1 MKKNVYGYVRV
12 STREQN
18 VERQLIALKK
28 MGIPQTGIFID
39 KQSGKD
45 FQRPA
50 YQRMLKS
57 LKAGDLVV
65 TKSIDRLG
73 RNYEEIKEQWR
84 MLTKELGVDI
94 IIQDMP
100 LLDTTKS
107 RDLLGNFISDVVL
120 QLLSFV
126 AENERNNIR
135 TRQAEGIEAA
145 RRRGVRFGK
154 PPIPIPPIFQSFMW
168 IGNRE
173 LSRSMNLPG
182 YATWVEALCTNE
194 SANIER
200 LQKHLCIHVRNE
212 NNKKIKIF

>member
-28 MGIPQTGIFID
+28 MGIHPTGIFID
-39 KQSGKD
+39 RQSGKD

-50 YQRMLKS
+50 YQRMIKS

-84 MLTKELGVDI
+84 ILTKELGVDI
-94 IIQDMP
+94 MIQDMP

-107 RDLLGNFISDVVL
+107 KDLLGNFISDVVL

-135 TRQAEGIEAA
+135 IRQAEGIEAA

-154 PPIPIPPIFQSFMW
+154 PPIPIPKNFSELYENWEQGIITINEFAQLCNMGRSTIYKR
-168 IGNRE
+168 IGEYRE
-173 LSRSMNLPG
+173 TAKPL
-182 YATWVEALCTNE
+182 
-194 SANIER
+194 
-200 LQKHLCIHVRNE
+200 IHPY
-212 NNKKIKIF
+212 IKWE

>member
-39 KQSGKD
+39 RQSGKD

-50 YQRMLKS
+50 YQRMIKS

-73 RNYEEIKEQWR
+73 RNYQEIMEQWR
-84 MLTKELGVDI
+84 IITKEKKVDI
-94 IIQDMP
+94 RILDMP
-100 LLDTTKS
+100 LLDTTRTK
-107 RDLLGNFISDVVL
+107 DLLGTFISDVVL

-126 AENERNNIR
+126 AENE
-135 TRQAEGIEAA
+135 
-145 RRRGVRFGK
+145 
-154 PPIPIPPIFQSFMW
+154 
-168 IGNRE
+168 
-173 LSRSMNLPG
+173 
-182 YATWVEALCTNE
+182 
-194 SANIER
+194 
-200 LQKHLCIHVRNE
+200 
-212 NNKKIKIF
+212 

>member
-1 MKKNVYGYVRV
+1 MGKNVYGYVRV

-18 VERQLIALKK
+18 VERQLIALEKL
-28 MGIPQTGIFID
+28 GVPQAKIFID
-39 KQSGKD
+39 RQSGKD

-50 YQRMLKS
+50 YQKMIKKLT
-57 LKAGDLVV
+57 AGDVVV

-84 MLTKELGVDI
+84 VLTKELGVDI

-100 LLDTTKS
+100 LLDTRKS

-135 TRQAEGIEAA
+135 IRQAEGIEAA

-154 PPIPIPPIFQSFMW
+154 PAIPIPKNFPELYESWEHGVITINEFARLCNMGRSTMYKRIGEYQSSPEH
-168 IGNRE
+168 R
-173 LSRSMNLPG
+173 
-182 YATWVEALCTNE
+182 
-194 SANIER
+194 
-200 LQKHLCIHVRNE
+200 
-212 NNKKIKIF
+212 KKRGKEKI

>member
-39 KQSGKD
+39 RQSGKD

-50 YQRMLKS
+50 YQRMVES

-94 IIQDMP
+94 VIQDMP

-154 PPIPIPPIFQSFMW
+154 PPIPIPPNFSELYENWEQGVITINEFARLCNMGRSTMYKR
-168 IGNRE
+168 IGEYRE
-173 LSRSMNLPG
+173 TAKAP
-182 YATWVEALCTNE
+182 VHPCV
-194 SANIER
+194 
-200 LQKHLCIHVRNE
+200 K
-212 NNKKIKIF
+212 

>member
-1 MKKNVYGYVRV
+1 MKKNRYGYVRV

-18 VERQLIALKK
+18 VDRQIITLSK
-28 MGIPQTGIFID
+28 MGISSAEIFID
-39 KQSGKD
+39 RQSGKD
-45 FQRPA
+45 FRRPA
-50 YQRMLKS
+50 YQCMIKK
-57 LKAGDLVV
+57 LKAGDIVV

-84 MLTKELGVDI
+84 ILTKEIGADI

-107 RDLLGNFISDVVL
+107 RDLLGSFISDVVL

-145 RRRGVRFGK
+145 KRRGVRFGK
-154 PPIPIPPIFQSFMW
+154 PAIPMPENFSELYQSWEQGSITINEFARLCNMGRSTMYKR
-168 IGNRE
+168 IGE
-173 LSRSMNLPG
+173 YKMMP
-182 YATWVEALCTNE
+182 
-194 SANIER
+194 
-200 LQKHLCIHVRNE
+200 
-212 NNKKIKIF
+212 

>member
-18 VERQLIALKK
+18 VERQLIALEKL
-28 MGIPQTGIFID
+28 GIPNTKIFID
-39 KQSGKD
+39 RQSGKD

-50 YQRMLKS
+50 YQRMVKNLT
-57 LKAGDLVV
+57 AGDVVV

-84 MLTKELGVDI
+84 VLTKELGVDI

-107 RDLLGNFISDVVL
+107 RDLLGNFISDIVL

-135 TRQAEGIEAA
+135 IRQAEGIDAA

-154 PPIPIPPIFQSFMW
+154 PAIPVPENFSDLYRRWEQGTISINEFAQLCNMGRSTMYKR
-168 IGNRE
+168 IGEYKRVAGTMS
-173 LSRSMNLPG
+173 LTG
-182 YATWVEALCTNE
+182 
-194 SANIER
+194 
-200 LQKHLCIHVRNE
+200 VR
-212 NNKKIKIF
+212 KK

>member
-18 VERQLIALKK
+18 VERQLIALEK
-28 MGIPQTGIFID
+28 MGIDQTEIFVD
-39 KQSGKD
+39 RQSGKD

-50 YQRMLKS
+50 YQNMIKKLKS
-57 LKAGDLVV
+57 GDVVV

-84 MLTKELGVDI
+84 ILIKEIGADI

-100 LLDTTKS
+100 LLNTTKS
-107 RDLLGNFISDVVL
+107 RDLLGNFISDIVL

-135 TRQAEGIEAA
+135 ARQAEGIAA
-145 RRRGVRFGK
+145 AKRRGVRFGK
-154 PPIPIPPIFQSFMW
+154 PAIPIPENFAELYGCWEQGAITINELARLCNMGRSTIYKRIGEYKSMHQMCSEMIF
-168 IGNRE
+168 
-173 LSRSMNLPG
+173 SRN
-182 YATWVEALCTNE
+182 
-194 SANIER
+194 
-200 LQKHLCIHVRNE
+200 
-212 NNKKIKIF
+212 

>member
-1 MKKNVYGYVRV
+1 MRIKEFCLILEILRVTAQFLLYNNVSNTADKEKESFMKKNVYGYVRV

-28 MGIPQTGIFID
+28 MGISQSKIFID
-39 KQSGKD
+39 RQSGKD
-45 FQRPA
+45 F
-50 YQRMLKS
+50 K
-57 LKAGDLVV
+57 
-65 TKSIDRLG
+65 
-73 RNYEEIKEQWR
+73 EI
-84 MLTKELGVDI
+84 GADI

-145 RRRGVRFGK
+145 KQRGVRFGK
-154 PPIPIPPIFQSFMW
+154 PAIPVPENFSELYRRWEQGSININEFARLCNMGRSTMYKH
-168 IGNRE
+168 IRE
-173 LSRSMNLPG
+173 YKRMS
-182 YATWVEALCTNE
+182 
-194 SANIER
+194 ER
-200 LQKHLCIHVRNE
+200 AY
-212 NNKKIKIF
+212 

>member
-1 MKKNVYGYVRV
+1 MKENVYGYVRV

-28 MGIPQTGIFID
+28 LGIPNTKIFID
-39 KQSGKD
+39 RQSGKD

-50 YQRMLKS
+50 YQRMVKKLT
-57 LKAGDLVV
+57 AGDVVV

-84 MLTKELGVDI
+84 VLTKELGVDI

-107 RDLLGNFISDVVL
+107 RDLLGNFISDIVL

-135 TRQAEGIEAA
+135 IRQAEGIEAA

-154 PPIPIPPIFQSFMW
+154 PAIPVPENFSDLYRRWEQGAISINEFARLCNMGRSTMYKR
-168 IGNRE
+168 IGEYKRAAGAMP
-173 LSRSMNLPG
+173 LTG
-182 YATWVEALCTNE
+182 
-194 SANIER
+194 
-200 LQKHLCIHVRNE
+200 VR
-212 NNKKIKIF
+212 KK

>member
-12 STREQN
+12 STRDQN
-18 VERQLIALKK
+18 VERQLIALEK
-28 MGIPQTGIFID
+28 MGITRTAIFVD
-39 KQSGKD
+39 HQSGKD

-50 YQRMLKS
+50 YQRMIKKLKP
-57 LKAGDLVV
+57 GDVMV

-84 MLTKELGVDI
+84 ILTKEIGADI

-107 RDLLGNFISDVVL
+107 RDLLGNFISDIVL

-135 TRQAEGIEAA
+135 TRQAEGIAA
-145 RRRGVRFGK
+145 AKKRGVRFGK
-154 PPIPIPPIFQSFMW
+154 PAIPIPDNFSELYKRWEQGAISINEFAQHCNMGRSTIYKR
-168 IGNRE
+168 IGE
-173 LSRSMNLPG
+173 YKGVP
-182 YATWVEALCTNE
+182 
-194 SANIER
+194 
-200 LQKHLCIHVRNE
+200 K
-212 NNKKIKIF
+212 

>member
-1 MKKNVYGYVRV
+1 MKNRYGYVRV

-18 VERQLIALKK
+18 VDRQIIALSK
-28 MGIPQTGIFID
+28 MGISSAELFID
-39 KQSGKD
+39 RQSGKD
-45 FQRPA
+45 FRRPA
-50 YQRMLKS
+50 YQCMIKR
-57 LKAGDLVV
+57 LKAGDIVV

-84 MLTKELGVDI
+84 ILTKEIGADI

-107 RDLLGNFISDVVL
+107 RDLLGSFISDVVL

-145 RRRGVRFGK
+145 KRRGVRFGK
-154 PPIPIPPIFQSFMW
+154 PAIPMPENFSELYQSWEQGSITINEFARLCNMGRSTMYKR
-168 IGNRE
+168 IGE
-173 LSRSMNLPG
+173 YKMMP
-182 YATWVEALCTNE
+182 
-194 SANIER
+194 
-200 LQKHLCIHVRNE
+200 
-212 NNKKIKIF
+212 